1 MIEELKAR
9 KKLLLTDIVK
19 WEALEIQLKIQ
30 IRAARKEITSMEGG
44 IVELNKIIE
53 KLEDE

>member
-53 KLEDE
+53 KLE